1 MPYCNV
7 VHARAL
13 AAAGLLP
20 ALLLLSLGACG
31 RAPAPAALEVPA
43 GAGASLPRLSTDPGG
58 RAWLSWVEPAGAGH
72 ALRYA
77 RLEDGA
83 WGRPETA
90 AEGGDWFL
98 NWADFPS
105 VRHLG
110 GGLMAAHWLRKVD
123 GGPYAYHVRM
133 AVSRDGGA
141 HWSAPVTP
149 HGDRSATEHGFVSLY
164 RRDDG
169 VGAAWLDGRRMADGS
184 GGAQDQGETGAVHE
198 HGGGHGGHGA
208 MTLRAGGVAA
218 DGTVRDDVELDGM
231 TCDCCPTAA
240 ARVPGGVVLL
250 YRDRTPGEIRD
261 IYSVR
266 LDAQGWSEP
275 IAVAHDGWHM
285 PACPVNGPAVA
296 SRDAQVA
303 AAWFT
308 AAGGTPRV
316 RLAFSTDGG
325 RGWSAPLEVAA
336 GDALGRVAVVM
347 DGPDTAVA
355 SWLGHADGQAEIRY
369 RRVERSGRLGPV
381 RTLATTSPA
390 RSSGFPQMTLVDGA
404 LLFAW
409 TATGDPSRVRSAR
422 VPLP

>member
-1 MPYCNV
+1 MPYCNL
-7 VHARAL
+7 VHARLL
-13 AAAGLLP
+13 AAARVLP
-20 ALLLLSLGACG
+20 VLLLLSLGACG
-31 RAPAPAALEVPA
+31 REAAPTVLAVPA
-43 GAGASLPRLSTDPGG
+43 DAGASLPRLSTDPGG
-58 RAWLSWVEPAGAGH
+58 HAWLSWVEPAGTGH

-83 WGRPETA
+83 WQLAGTA
-90 AEGGDWFL
+90 AEGDDWFL

-105 VRHLG
+105 VVHLG
-110 GGLMAAHWLRKVD
+110 DGLMAAHWLLKVD
-123 GGPYAYHVRM
+123 GGAYAYHVRM

-149 HGDRSATEHGFVSLY
+149 HGDRSATEHGFASLFL
-164 RRDDG
+164 RDEG

-184 GGAQDQGETGAVHE
+184 AGVQDDGGAGAA
-198 HGGGHGGHGA
+198 HGHGGGHGA
-208 MTLRAGGVAA
+208 MTLRAGGVATNGA
-218 DGTVRDDVELDGM
+218 RLEDVELDGM
-231 TCDCCPTAA
+231 TCDCCPTAVA
-240 ARVPGGVVLL
+240 PVPGGAVLL
-250 YRDRTPGEIRD
+250 YRDRTPEEIRD

-266 LDAQGWSEP
+266 LDARGWSAP
-275 IAVAHDGWHM
+275 TAVARDEWHM

-296 SRDAQVA
+296 SRGNQVA

-316 RLAFSTDGG
+316 RLAFSVDGG
-325 RGWSAPLEVAA
+325 RSWGAPVDLAA
-336 GDALGRVAVVM
+336 GDTLGRVAVVM

-355 SWLGHADGQAEIRY
+355 SWLGHADRQAEIRY

-381 RTLATTSPA
+381 RTLAATSPA
-390 RSSGFPQMTLVDGA
+390 RSSGFPQMTLVDGV

-409 TATGDPSRVRSAR
+409 TATGEPSRVRSAR